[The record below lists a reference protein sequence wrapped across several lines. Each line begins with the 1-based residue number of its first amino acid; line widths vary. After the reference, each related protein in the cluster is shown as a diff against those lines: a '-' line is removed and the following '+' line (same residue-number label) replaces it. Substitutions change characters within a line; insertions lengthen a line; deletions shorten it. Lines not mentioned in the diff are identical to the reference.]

1 MKLLKYLAVCLIL
14 LSSKH
19 ISAQYIIP
27 IELTED
33 SKISMLTCSPGAELY
48 STFGHSAIRVK
59 DPNLNIDIVFNY
71 GTFDFATPNFYTK
84 FVKGKLNYILSVSD
98 FQNFIY
104 EYVEEE
110 RWVVEQVLDADLDE
124 KQSLFDSLRINYLP
138 ENREYLYDFFFDN
151 CATRIRD
158 IFYEKL
164 EGVDFDYSEV
174 ENNNSFRD
182 LLKPYIRP
190 YPWVEF
196 GINLAL
202 GAKADRLASPWE
214 TMFLPDH
221 MLDLFRYVRI
231 ERDSTT
237 ALLCFPETI
246 IFAGVDL
253 PETRLKIDNPIIIF
267 WTLFVLGTFITF
279 FDLKRKKPSRWFDIL
294 IFGFTGLLG
303 ILFLFLWFG
312 TDHTVMVQNYN
323 LLWAIPLHFPAVF
336 FLFRKKYSAMARKYF
351 FTTSIILLLVVVL
364 WRIIP
369 QELPIVILPFV
380 LLMMMR
386 ALLLSRNFNRKQP
399 KFVI

>member
-1 MKLLKYLAVCLIL
+1 MKLLKYLTFSIFL
-14 LSSKH
+14 LSSVPVL
-19 ISAQYIIP
+19 AQQFIP
-27 IELTED
+27 IELTGD

-71 GTFDFATPNFYTK
+71 GTFDFATPNFYAK
-84 FVKGKLNYILSVSD
+84 FVKGKLNYILSVSSFPD
-98 FQNFIY
+98 FIY
-104 EYVEEE
+104 EYVMEE
-110 RWVVEQVLDADLDE
+110 RWVVEQVLDVSLEE

-164 EGVDFDYSEV
+164 EGVEFDYSET
-174 ENNNSFRD
+174 ENNNTFRD
-182 LLKPYIRP
+182 LLKPYIKP
-190 YPWVEF
+190 YPWVEL

-202 GAKADRLASPWE
+202 GARADRIASPWE

-221 MLDLFRYVRI
+221 MLDLFRDVRI
-231 ERDSTT
+231 ERDSATS
-237 ALLCFPETI
+237 LLCYPETI

-253 PETRLKIDNPIIIF
+253 PEKRFKIHNPMIVF
-267 WTLFVLGTFITF
+267 WALFVLGTLITF
-279 FDLKRKKPSRWFDIL
+279 FDLKRRKPSKWFDIM

-303 ILFLFLWFG
+303 VLFVFLWFG
-312 TDHTVMVQNYN
+312 TDHTVMVNNYN
-323 LLWAIPLHFPAVF
+323 LLWAIPLHFPALFIV
-336 FLFRKKYSAMARKYF
+336 FRKKYAAIARKYF
-351 FTTSIILLLVVVL
+351 FITSVILLLVVVL

-369 QELPIVILPFV
+369 QELPLALLPFV

-386 ALLLSRNFNRKQP
+386 ALLLSRNYNRK
-399 KFVI
+399 